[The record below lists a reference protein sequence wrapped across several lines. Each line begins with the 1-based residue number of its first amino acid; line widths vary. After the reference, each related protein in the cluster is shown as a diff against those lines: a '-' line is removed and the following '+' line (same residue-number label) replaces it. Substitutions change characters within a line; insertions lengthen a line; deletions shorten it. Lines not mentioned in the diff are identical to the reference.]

1 MQSVVPGPM
10 VVIFGASPPGQALVR
25 VLAPT
30 RFQVVVV
37 EDRPERIAPLP
48 DGVAL
53 FDGGWE
59 PFMDRGPWGPHTFAV
74 VMTRDHDL
82 DARIVAECLKVQTA
96 YVGLIGSRRKWA
108 GTQNKLAAW
117 GAEPAQIQR
126 VRCPIGL
133 DLGGK
138 EPGDIA
144 VSIAAELMQRFHA
157 LPPRAAPG

>member
-1 MQSVVPGPM
+1 M
-10 VVIFGASPPGQALVR
+10 VVIFGARPVGRALVQ

-37 EDRPERIAPLP
+37 EDRPKWTEALP
-48 DGVAL
+48 KGVNL
-53 FDGGWE
+53 FSEGWE
-59 PFMDRGPWGPHTFAV
+59 VFMKRGPWGAQTYAV
-74 VMTRDHDL
+74 VLTQNHDV
-82 DARIVAECLKVQTA
+82 DAEIVAECLKVETA
-96 YVGLIGSRRKWA
+96 YVGLIGSRAKWA
-108 GTQNKLAAW
+108 KTQGKLVDW
-117 GAEPAQIQR
+117 GADPDQVRR

-157 LPPRAAPG
+157 MSAANR